1 MVPFLLVRQFRLL
14 QMKKYN
20 FNLVVSII
28 SKSYICPIPFS
39 MKMKNQYLPL
49 LAIVTLVLAS
59 CSFRKDK
66 GGGLPN
72 DGQLHGIAPGSRYV
86 MPKPPGMVYIP
97 QGTFHMGPSDEDPAY
112 AFSARNRSVS
122 ISGFWMDA
130 TEITNNEYRQFTTW
144 VRDSIAAKRLGY
156 VKSGSDGIESVDW
169 AKMKTLKWNDP
180 KVVEQLGQ
188 TDLILSPEDR
198 VFGKKEIDASKLI
211 FHSET
216 FDLKEAAK
224 RENAGKPRSTFI
236 VKKDVRIYP
245 DTLTWIRDFA
255 YSYNEPMTKRYYS
268 HPAFGNYPVVGVNWL
283 QAAAFCEW
291 RTHYLN
297 SWLDSK
303 GRVQESDFR
312 LPTEAQWEYAARG
325 GRSQSMFPW
334 GNYYLRNKKGCLLAN
349 FKPGR
354 GNYPEDGGFYT
365 VRADAYWPN
374 DFGLY
379 CMAGNVAEWTSSIFY
394 EGSYTFQHDMNPDI
408 RWNAKDSDP
417 PKMKRKVIR
426 GGSWKDVG
434 YYLQTGT
441 RTYEYQ
447 DSTKSYIGFRTVID
461 LPAQQ
466 TKRK

>member
-1 MVPFLLVRQFRLL
+1 
-14 QMKKYN
+14 MKKINTILAY
-20 FNLVVSII
+20 LLIR
-28 SKSYICPIPFS
+28 KSYICPIPLY
-39 MKMKNQYLPL
+39 MKMKNQYFTLFA
-49 LAIVTLVLAS
+49 LASISLAS
-59 CSFRKDK
+59 CGVLGKKDK
-66 GGGLPN
+66 GGSLPN
-72 DGQLHGIAPGSRYV
+72 DGQLHGIAPGGKYV
-86 MPKPPGMVYIP
+86 LPKPPGMVYIP
-97 QGTFHMGPSDEDPAY
+97 QGTFHMGPSDEDPSY

-130 TEITNNEYRQFTTW
+130 TEITNNEYRQFVYW
-144 VRDSIAAKRLGY
+144 VRDSIAAKKMGH
-156 VKSGSDGIESVDW
+156 VKTVDGVEYVDW
-169 AKMKTLKWNDP
+169 AKMKTVKWSDP
-180 KVVEQLGQ
+180 KTVEALA
-188 TDLILSPEDR
+188 DLILTPENR
-198 VFGKKEIDASKLI
+198 LFGKKEIDASKLVYR
-211 FHSET
+211 SET

-224 RENAGKPRSTFI
+224 RENATQPRSKFI

-245 DTLTWIRDFA
+245 DTLVWIRDFA
-255 YSYNEPMTKRYYS
+255 YSYNEPMTKRYFA
-268 HPAFGNYPVVGVNWL
+268 HPAFGNYPVVGVNWQ
-283 QAAAFCEW
+283 QANAFAEW
-291 RTHYLN
+291 RTHFLN
-297 SWLDSK
+297 SWLDGK
-303 GRVQESDFR
+303 KRVQESDFR
-312 LPTEAQWEYAARG
+312 LPTEAQWEYASRG

-379 CMAGNVAEWTSSIFY
+379 CMSGNVAEWTSSIYY
-394 EGSYTFQHDMNPDI
+394 EGSYTFQHDMNPDV

-447 DSTKSYIGFRTVID
+447 DTTKSYIGFRTVID

-466 TKRK
+466 GKGRK